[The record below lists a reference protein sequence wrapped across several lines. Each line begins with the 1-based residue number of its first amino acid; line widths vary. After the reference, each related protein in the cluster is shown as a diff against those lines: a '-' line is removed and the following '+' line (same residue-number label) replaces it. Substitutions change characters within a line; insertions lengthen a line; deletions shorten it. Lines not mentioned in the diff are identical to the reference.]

1 MLTGLLY
8 YPVNTAD
15 SHRSSSLGTLQ
26 SVPGAEE
33 RWEAAVFTGFS
44 CTAYYSIHPQ
54 HLDGSPRAFCSQA
67 NYRLHGIRVGFYYHW
82 AELTRL
88 GPWQKIDFWDFVFVL
103 LFPALKKMTVKWE
116 IVQQHSLG
124 WRLFQSNFQSFT
136 TSRAAINFDEFQ
148 GFGSPFSCLYFAD
161 YRSSGISFTK
171 PFTKGS

>member
-26 SVPGAEE
+26 SVPGGEE
-33 RWEAAVFTGFS
+33 GWEAAVLTGFS
-44 CTAYYSIHPQ
+44 CTAYILLSRDKGGLLMYLRVFIITGQDWQDLNPGRKLTSET
-54 HLDGSPRAFCSQA
+54 SFSFCSS
-67 NYRLHGIRVGFYYHW
+67 L
-82 AELTRL
+82 
-88 GPWQKIDFWDFVFVL
+88 PWKKIIV
-103 LFPALKKMTVKWE
+103 TWE
-116 IVQQHSLG
+116 IVQQQSLG

-136 TSRAAINFDEFQ
+136 TSWAAINFDEFQ
-148 GFGSPFSCLYFAD
+148 CFGTPFSCLYFAD